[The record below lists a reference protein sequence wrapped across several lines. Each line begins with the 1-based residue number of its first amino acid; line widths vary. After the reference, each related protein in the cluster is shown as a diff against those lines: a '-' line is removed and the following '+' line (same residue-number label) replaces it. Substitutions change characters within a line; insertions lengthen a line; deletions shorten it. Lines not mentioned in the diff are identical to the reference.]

1 MLKNDDLKKWDKIQ
15 PYSKKYTNDLEALIS
30 DFQSIEFLDKV
41 TFEQRMEIHIRYLQ
55 CRIINLEEEIFNLK
69 IGKR

>member
-1 MLKNDDLKKWDKIQ
+1 MLKNNDLKKWDKVK
-15 PYSKKYTNDLEALIS
+15 PYSKKHTKDIEALINH
-30 DFQSIEFLDKV
+30 FQSIEFLDKV